1 MTGNQMMPARPIQES
16 PCPRQGLSDF
26 RIMKERTKKRVY
38 YAVAVAIVFTLL
50 AIPVCIRYG
59 LFTHAEPQSVTFK
72 KMQMGTIVELTLW
85 ENGQDLDGAAQA
97 GFAEIARLEPVFSSY
112 LMDSDA
118 SQISR
123 RSGHAVH
130 VRPGTITVIK
140 KALEVAA
147 LSDGAFDPTIGG
159 LMRVWGPSGEKGL
172 VPAENEVKKL
182 LPLIDWKKIKI
193 DAEKE
198 EVGLSAKGM
207 SLNLGGVAKGYI
219 AWRASEVIKAKGVK
233 RCIIKA
239 GGDMYVFQTGDKP
252 RPFIIGIQNPRKK
265 TLLGE
270 VYVESGAI
278 STSGDYERFFE
289 KDGVRYHH
297 ILDPKTG
304 FPARRSM
311 SVTIVSKDPT
321 LGDALSTAV
330 FVMGP
335 EDGMAL
341 IERLDDVEGVIVGA
355 DGKVI
360 TSSRFIGKIF

>member
-1 MTGNQMMPARPIQES
+1 
-16 PCPRQGLSDF
+16 
-26 RIMKERTKKRVY
+26 MKELTKKKAG
-38 YAVAVAIVFTLL
+38 YAAAVAIVFSLL
-50 AIPVCIRYG
+50 AISIGVRYG
-59 LFTHAEPQSVTFK
+59 VFSASEPQSVTFK

-85 ENGQDLDGAAQA
+85 ENGQNLDIAAEA

-112 LMDSDA
+112 ISGSDA
-118 SQISR
+118 SQISAN
-123 RSGHAVH
+123 SG
-130 VRPGTITVIK
+130 RPVPVKPETIIVIK
-140 KALEVAA
+140 KAVEAA
-147 LSDGAFDPTIGG
+147 RLSNGAFDPTIGG
-159 LMRVWGPSGEKGL
+159 LMRVWGPSGEKGV
-172 VPAENEVKKL
+172 VPSEDKINRL

-193 DAEKE
+193 DE
-198 EVGLSAKGM
+198 ERQEAGLSAKDM
-207 SLNLGGVAKGYI
+207 SINLGGVAKGYI
-219 AWRASEVIKAKGVK
+219 AWRASEAVKAKGVR

-239 GGDMYVFQTGDKP
+239 GGDMYVFQTETNKP
-252 RPFIIGIQNPRKK
+252 APFIIGIQDPRNNR
-265 TLLGE
+265 LLGE

-304 FPARRSM
+304 FPARRSR
-311 SVTIVSKDPT
+311 SVTIISKDPT

-341 IERLDDVEGVIVGA
+341 IERLEGVEGVIVGE

-360 TSSRFIGKIF
+360 TSSRFKGKIF